1 MKGPANGMALFDNK
15 VVRRPSSRWNAP
27 RQSPAPPRSRQRS
40 TKIGEATA
48 FFFFTS
54 SSASFSRFI
63 DFPFLVSRNFIVRQ
77 RIPSHSTGFYWVLSS
92 FTELYWILPCFH
104 LVLTGFTGFYEVL
117 EWLPSSKG
125 LTPNISSIGSEKWE
139 LTIGVGRNRFSKPIG
154 SLR

>member
-1 MKGPANGMALFDNK
+1 MGWRCSITRSSVVHHRAGTRRDN
-15 VVRRPSSRWNAP
+15 RRRRRDLGSD
-27 RQSPAPPRSRQRS
+27 RQKLERPPP
-40 TKIGEATA
+40 
-48 FFFFTS
+48 FFFTS

-77 RIPSHSTGFYWVLSS
+77 RIPSHSTGFYWVLPS